1 MEITLLIKSILGL
14 VVILAI
20 LMFLLFFSSK
30 QKKQAQNTEAKK
42 ASFTQRNS
50 PNINL
55 EYLSSIIKNK
65 KSTTKEL
72 KEALELVLKHHGRVH
87 EKLGMRAHP
96 DFDVYKDILFR
107 ICRHP
112 NTNKDIV
119 VKFDR
124 ELGRLNPDYKKDINE
139 AVTKGLNSRRV

>member
-20 LMFLLFFSSK
+20 LIFLLFFSSK
-30 QKKQAQNTEAKK
+30 QKKQAQKAEANK

-50 PNINL
+50 PNTSL
-55 EYLSSIIKNK
+55 DYLVSIVKNK

-72 KEALELVLKHHGRVH
+72 KEALDLVLKHHGRVH
-87 EKLGMRAHP
+87 EKLGMRSHP
-96 DFDVYKDILFR
+96 DFDVYKDLLFR